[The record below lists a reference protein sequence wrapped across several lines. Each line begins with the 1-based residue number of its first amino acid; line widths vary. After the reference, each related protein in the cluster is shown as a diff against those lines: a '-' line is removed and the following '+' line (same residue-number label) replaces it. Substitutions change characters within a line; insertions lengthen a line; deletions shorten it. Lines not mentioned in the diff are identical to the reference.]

1 MQQLDPWGSGSVTN
15 YERVF
20 SEFGL
25 TEFPDSMRGR
35 LDHYLFERK
44 IVIAHRDFDRV
55 FERISKHKPFINIT
69 GIASSG
75 QLHLGHKVDLDLFL
89 FFKKC
94 GARNYFCISDLD
106 AYLSRPDKKVP
117 SIEKAKELAV
127 DNLAH
132 ALALGLSEKDVYVQS
147 QGSIKNPRRYFEFT
161 LELSKKI
168 TKNTF
173 EAVYGHVDLGKV
185 AANFLQ
191 YSDIMHPQ
199 LREFEGKMPSITGI
213 GIEQDPHAR
222 LTRDI
227 AKRLPYGIEVPSFI
241 YFQHQS
247 GLQEHTKMSSSEPLT
262 AIFLNDSPKDAEKKI
277 QRAFTGGRPTIE
289 EHRRLGGIPE
299 ICKVYE
305 LLKFHMPDS
314 KKLQNIYA
322 DYKSGTML
330 SSEIKHIAIDHF
342 IPWLEKHQ
350 EKAAQKKELAKK
362 IVHGK

>member
-1 MQQLDPWGSGSVTN
+1 MAEIDPWGSSTVTS
-15 YERVF
+15 YDKVF
-20 SEFGL
+20 KEFGL
-25 TEFPDSMRGR
+25 TPFPEKFA

-44 IVIAHRDFDRV
+44 IIVAHRDFDRI
-55 FERISKHKPFINIT
+55 FERISKKKPFINIT

-75 QLHLGHKVDLDLFL
+75 PLHLGHKVDLDLFL
-89 FFKKC
+89 LFKKC
-94 GARNYFCISDLD
+94 GARNYFCVSDLD

-117 SIEKAKELAV
+117 SIEAAKEFAV
-127 DNLAH
+127 DNLSH
-132 ALALGLSEKDVYVQS
+132 ALALGLSEKDIYVQS
-147 QGSIKNPRRYFEFT
+147 RGSTKNPRRYFEFT

-199 LREFEGKMPSITGI
+199 LEEFEGKMPSITGI
-213 GIEQDPHAR
+213 GVEQDPHAR

-247 GLQEHTKMSSSEPLT
+247 GLQENTKMSSSEPLT
-262 AIFLNDSPKDAEKKI
+262 AIFLTDTLKEAERKI

-305 LLKFHMPDS
+305 LLKFHLPDS
-314 KKLQNIYA
+314 KKLGKIYA
-322 DYKSGTML
+322 EYKSGAML
-330 SSEIKHIAIDHF
+330 SSEIKQIAVDFF

-350 EKAAQKKELAKK
+350 EKVSEKRSAAKQL
-362 IVHGK
+362 VLGK

>member
-1 MQQLDPWGSGSVTN
+1 MAQIDPWGGLELNDYSHIF
-15 YERVF
+15 R
-20 SEFGL
+20 EFGL
-25 TEFPDSMRGR
+25 SPFPKNVAQKIP
-35 LDHYLFERK
+35 HYLFERG
-44 IVIAHRDFDRV
+44 IIIAARDFEPV
-55 FERISKHKPFINIT
+55 LECIGKKKPFINIT
-69 GIASSG
+69 GIAASG
-75 QLHLGHKVDLDLFL
+75 PLHLGHKVDLDLFL

-94 GARNYFCISDLD
+94 GAANYFCISDLD

-117 SIEKAKELAV
+117 SIEKAKEFAV

-147 QGSIKNPRRYFEFT
+147 RGSTKDPRRYFEFT

-227 AKRLPYGIEVPSFI
+227 AKRLPYDIEIPSFI

-247 GLQEHTKMSSSEPLT
+247 GLQ
-262 AIFLNDSPKDAEKKI
+262 
-277 QRAFTGGRPTIE
+277 
-289 EHRRLGGIPE
+289 
-299 ICKVYE
+299 
-305 LLKFHMPDS
+305 
-314 KKLQNIYA
+314 
-322 DYKSGTML
+322 
-330 SSEIKHIAIDHF
+330 
-342 IPWLEKHQ
+342 
-350 EKAAQKKELAKK
+350 
-362 IVHGK
+362 